1 MIHKW
6 AIAAAVTGATVVGTL
21 AAPAQAITLGEIGS
35 GFFDVGDKRFSN
47 FQCELSS
54 SSSALLVPNSCDEI
68 KINTIENSPFGI
80 DIQGPFSVTN
90 FASPETEFL
99 EALIS
104 FDVEVLDPN
113 KAIESINL
121 AFNGAFAGNGKASVK
136 ETAKVGD
143 TIVAELMVSN
153 PYEGGSDL
161 QDPALEPEDFNLAT
175 PAKKLNITK
184 EIRVEA
190 EAGGSAEISSIV
202 QTYEQTEVPE
212 PGTIGGLLAVGSLG
226 IGSILKQLKHKK

>member
-6 AIAAAVTGATVVGTL
+6 AIAAAVTGVTVVGTL
-21 AAPAQAITLGEIGS
+21 AAPAQAITLGEIGN
-35 GFFDVGDKRFSN
+35 GFLDVGDKRFSN
-47 FQCELSS
+47 FQCALSTS
-54 SSSALLVPNSCDEI
+54 DMALLVPNSCDEI

-90 FASPETEFL
+90 FASPDTEFL
-99 EALIS
+99 ETLIS
-104 FDVEVLDPN
+104 FDVEALDPT
-113 KAIESINL
+113 KAIDSINL

-136 ETAKVGD
+136 ETARVDG

-161 QDPALEPEDFNLAT
+161 QDPALEGEDFDLAT
-175 PAKKLNITK
+175 PYKKLNITK

-202 QTYEQTEVPE
+202 QTYDQTEVPE

-226 IGSILKQLKHKK
+226 VGSILKQLKQKK